1 MPAVCQSLSMP
12 ACHPRCSVTSTALRR
27 LFPRLRQPHGFY
39 VICMVVFF
47 ERWAAAILS
56 SSIVFMLCERYGYS
70 RSDALQ
76 MAGLINAANYLGT
89 LPGGFAVDRVLGSR
103 RALHAGMAFLA
114 LGYAVLI
121 QATSAAIWLS
131 SGLLMLGHAL
141 FKPSTQAI
149 LVRLYTQDD
158 VRLDAAQT
166 AFYLTVNAG
175 ITVGALV
182 AGFLMRFHNWRV
194 PFAVATAVLLAGRI
208 VLALGRDLLL
218 LRPLGRTGAAPKV
231 AALIAP
237 SASQRVQII
246 GLLTLAMMLYAIGCG
261 QVEGSLLLWAQD
273 RTDRTLLGFEIPAA
287 WFVGLPAFLV
297 LALAPM
303 QLMLLPR
310 IQRRM
315 DTRRLIVWGLV
326 ALALAFA
333 VLVPPSLWS
342 AGHRVSMAWLLAS
355 IALLVVGE
363 LLVAPLG
370 LSMLL
375 RLTPPRLVGVA
386 VGAWYGS
393 GALGYWLAGEMGA
406 VWLRWAA
413 D

>member
-1 MPAVCQSLSMP
+1 MPAACQSLSIH
-12 ACHPRCSVTSTALRR
+12 ACHPRCSATSTALRR

-39 VICMVVFF
+39 VICMAVFF

-56 SSIVFMLCERYGYS
+56 SSMVFMLCERYGYD
-70 RSDALQ
+70 RSAALRL
-76 MAGLINAANYLGT
+76 AGLINAASYLGT
-89 LPGGFAVDRVLGSR
+89 LPGGLAVDRVLGSR

-121 QATSAAIWLS
+121 QATSATIWLS
-131 SGLLMLGHAL
+131 SGLLVLGHAL

-149 LVRLYTQDD
+149 LVRLYAHD

-182 AGFLMRFHNWRV
+182 AGFLMRFHNWRI
-194 PFAVATAVLLAGRI
+194 PFAVATAALLAGRI
-208 VLALGRDLLL
+208 VLAFGRDLLQP
-218 LRPLGRTGAAPKV
+218 RPLGRAGAMPEV
-231 AALIAP
+231 TALVAP

-246 GLLTLAMMLYAIGCG
+246 GLLTLAMMLYTVGFG

-273 RTDRTLLGFEIPAA
+273 RTDRSLLGFEIPAA

-297 LALAPM
+297 LVLAPV

-355 IALLVVGE
+355 MVLLVVGE

-375 RLTPPRLVGVA
+375 RLTPPRLVGVV

-393 GALGYWLAGEMGA
+393 GALGYWMAGEMGS
-406 VWLRWAA
+406 VWLRWAVR
-413 D
+413 